1 MEIILLRIVIIGT
14 GGFMGAV
21 GRYALSGMAHRL
33 FGDQFPYGTLF
44 VNVLGCF
51 LIGFVATITEE
62 RFLTHPNTR
71 LFLSIGLI
79 GAFTTFSTFGY
90 ETIELMRAGSHFA
103 ALANIVYSVLNGLAA
118 VYFGMVVA
126 RLF

>member
-1 MEIILLRIVIIGT
+1 MLTLFVVGI
-14 GGFMGAV
+14 GGFFGAM
-21 GRYALSGMAHRL
+21 GRYALSGLAHRL
-33 FGDQFPYGTLF
+33 FGYGFPYGTLF

-51 LIGFVATITEE
+51 LIGLAATLTEE
-62 RFLTHPNTR
+62 RFLIGPNVR
-71 LFLSIGLI
+71 AFLSIGLI

-90 ETIELMRAGSHFA
+90 ETVELIRAGSHLA
-103 ALANIVYSVLNGLAA
+103 ALANVLYSVLNGLAA